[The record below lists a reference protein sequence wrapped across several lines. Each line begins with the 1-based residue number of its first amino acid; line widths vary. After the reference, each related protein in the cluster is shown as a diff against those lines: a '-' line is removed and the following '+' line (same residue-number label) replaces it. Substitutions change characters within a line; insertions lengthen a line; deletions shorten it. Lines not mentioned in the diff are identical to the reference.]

1 MSNHFEPPESDAVP
15 YGVVE
20 GCARLGFE
28 SPLDVR
34 WCRVNHLLVRHDGP
48 AQGSGLPAWK
58 WLFARKSLA
67 RRACSYGGRFPTLG
81 QYIVTLGSGRK
92 VAYFL
97 GQCRQ
102 CRTIF
107 WDRKDRL
114 PESAR

>member
-1 MSNHFEPPESDAVP
+1 MSKHFEPPESDAP
-15 YGVVE
+15 PFGVVE

-48 AQGSGLPAWK
+48 AQVSRLGAWK
-58 WLFARKSLA
+58 WLFARKSLP
-67 RRACSYGGRFPTLG
+67 RRACSCGGPLPALG

-92 VAYFL
+92 VDYFL

-107 WDRKDRL
+107 WDRKEPL
-114 PESAR
+114 PESVR